1 MVQNSRRFSNLI
13 KNFIFV
19 AVLCGCA
26 TAQSQPQPQ
35 QGKPFTT
42 APTVVLDVA
51 SVAEKLE
58 PVVVNIKA
66 FGSGGSSSGSGFVM
80 GSKGLIV
87 TNFHVISGAEKKEHD
102 KKDPD
107 TTLAEQIQVILP
119 DGRSQRADVKG

>member
-13 KNFIFV
+13 KTFIFV

-42 APTVVLDVA
+42 APTDVLDVA

-58 PVVVNIKA
+58 PAVVNIKA
-66 FGSGGSSSGSGFVM
+66 FGSGGSSSRSGFVM
-80 GSKGLIV
+80 GSKGLV
-87 TNFHVISGAEKKEHD
+87 FTNFHVISRPER
-102 KKDPD
+102 
-107 TTLAEQIQVILP
+107 Q
-119 DGRSQRADVKG
+119 